1 MTKIKRTE
9 VVVPI
14 KYLSNFWRSLDLSLI
29 ECKIELDLRWARN
42 CVISE
47 ISRAS
52 REVDPN
58 ADPVEYEVATLTN
71 VPAFIEDIKQGFKR
85 TIPWFFSFFLFIQKM
100 VLMMLLEILL
110 MSTIC
115 HYHNSKILMH

>member
-1 MTKIKRTE
+1 MTKIKRAE

-58 ADPVEYEVATLTN
+58 ADPVEYEVATLAN
-71 VPAFIEDIKQGFKR
+71 GPAFTLSINDNNIFRRYKAR
-85 TIPWFFSFFLFIQKM
+85 I
-100 VLMMLLEILL
+100 
-110 MSTIC
+110 
-115 HYHNSKILMH
+115 

>member
-1 MTKIKRTE
+1 MIKIKRTE

-14 KYLSNFWRSLDLSLI
+14 KYLSNFWRSLDLPLI

-58 ADPVEYEVATLTN
+58 ADPVSM
-71 VPAFIEDIKQGFKR
+71 KWQ
-85 TIPWFFSFFLFIQKM
+85 
-100 VLMMLLEILL
+100 
-110 MSTIC
+110 
-115 HYHNSKILMH
+115 H